1 MSDSL
6 NAVFASASFF
16 TKTAVKKNTATKAAK
31 KFIASGLSLSL
42 IASLSFFSAC
52 FSLSSAASENTQTAQ
67 VTLVWNGIP
76 QAHGYQLEEMA
87 PGATVFTPVNVG
99 TETLVTL
106 SDRAYGEYRY
116 RVIGC
121 LAIPP
126 ATTLTCTEQFAR
138 YSDELVTQINAPQLE
153 RRVIFLHTDVLGSP
167 AAETDVDGNLLN
179 P

>member
-16 TKTAVKKNTATKAAK
+16 TKTVVAK
-31 KFIASGLSLSL
+31 IAGKLIASGLSLSM

-52 FSLSSAASENTQTAQ
+52 FSLNSAASENTQTAQ

-87 PGATVFTPVNVG
+87 PGTTVFTPVNVG

-106 SDRAYGEYRY
+106 SDRSYGEYRY

>member
-6 NAVFASASFF
+6 NAVFASVSFF
-16 TKTAVKKNTATKAAK
+16 TKTVVTKIAGK
-31 KFIASGLSLSL
+31 LIASGLSLSMV
-42 IASLSFFSAC
+42 AFSLFFS
-52 FSLSSAASENTQTAQ
+52 SSSAASENAQTAQ

-106 SDRAYGEYRY
+106 SERSYGEYRY